1 MSEFIVSDSDED
13 SDRENEENIG
23 SEEDGHQVSSE
34 IDSASDFRTPSCPPS
49 RSEASL
55 TPYSTPRTPL
65 HFWSSPVAGPPNCT
79 MTAPVKGVGNRR
91 PLTEQNASLYTPGLS
106 VLHKSYPTHTHTHIS
121 KWVLCLYLCIPGLP
135 GLHVSQSKALHVE
148 NTM

>member
-13 SDRENEENIG
+13 SDRQNEEDIG

-55 TPYSTPRTPL
+55 TPYSTSRTPL

-91 PLTEQNASLYTPGLS
+91 PLAEQNASLYTPGLG
-106 VLHKSYPTHTHTHIS
+106 VYTTQITHVHIS
-121 KWVLCLYLCIPGLP
+121 LVPILVYPWLGMCMCSLLLIPRIYIFC
-135 GLHVSQSKALHVE
+135 SS
-148 NTM
+148 